1 MTNKFKATI
10 VLTVF
15 LLVPVLSLMAE
26 PIPGS
31 GQEGKIEDV
40 TKKVYPSVVK
50 VEVRNMIKKV
60 ATGVVIEKNGY
71 IVTTALISPR
81 DEKISVITSDG
92 KKIDAEF
99 LGMDSETHLALI
111 QAKDKNLTPIT
122 MGNTKGLSPGS
133 WIGVVSISPDNMPAI
148 TQGIVSSLSQD
159 WLRLNVWVVPGSSGS
174 PVVDK
179 NGRMVGLL
187 RGTYSDD
194 KPIVFEFREK
204 EITGSGFIFSK
215 AEAPSSGLALAA
227 PVELVKYVFSEIKE
241 KGKVERGWL
250 GVSIRN
256 NKDGNVEIID
266 VEKESPA
273 ELSKLKKGDI
283 ILKFEGED
291 ITSNEMLV
299 REIRKRK
306 PGDSIIL
313 HVGRK
318 GKTRDVEV
326 RLGEHSEKDVMLE
339 LQYKF
344 PKLFVP
350 PEKLL
355 KMPEMPKLME
365 PEKSLVPKMFRM
377 IMGKRKYIGVNL
389 EEINKELSEY
399 FGVKT
404 GRGLLISQIVKDTPA
419 EKAGLKV
426 GDIIFKADGVR
437 IESRRDL
444 SKLIQNKEKGDR
456 IKIEFLRDRK
466 ARSVEVEIEEE
477 ERNGG
482 FRSYSKGWED
492 YVDYR
497 DDYVDSWNSYS
508 EVIKKQYKEWKD
520 SYELNYEKQIKKWN
534 KKLEKRVQES
544 ENYTKE
550 LLKNLLRYKSVKV

>member
-26 PIPGS
+26 SIPGS
-31 GQEGKIEDV
+31 GQEGKIEEV
-40 TKKVYPSVVK
+40 TKKVYPSVVR

-133 WIGVVSISPDNMPAI
+133 WIGVVSISPENMPAI

-174 PVVDK
+174 PVVDR

-204 EITGSGFIFSK
+204 EIAGSGFIFSK

-227 PVELVKYVFSEIKE
+227 PIELVKYVSSEIKE

-250 GVSIRN
+250 GVSIVN

-306 PGDSIIL
+306 PGDSITL
-313 HVGRK
+313 RVGRK

-339 LQYKF
+339 MQYKF
-344 PKLFVP
+344 PRLFVP

-355 KMPEMPKLME
+355 KMPEMPRLME
-365 PEKSLVPKMFRM
+365 PEKSLEPKMFRM

-399 FGVKT
+399 FGVKK

-437 IESRRDL
+437 IERRRDL

-477 ERNGG
+477 ERSGA
-482 FRSYSKGWED
+482 FRSYSKSWED

-497 DDYVDSWNSYS
+497 DDYVNSWNSYS
-508 EVIKKQYKEWKD
+508 EAIKKKYKEWKD

-534 KKLEKRVQES
+534 KKLEKRAQES

>member
-15 LLVPVLSLMAE
+15 LLVPVFSLMAE

-40 TKKVYPSVVK
+40 IKKIYPSVVK

-122 MGNTKGLSPGS
+122 VGNTKGLSPGS
-133 WIGVVSISPDNMPAI
+133 WIGVVSISPENMPAI

-174 PVVDK
+174 PVVDR
-179 NGRMVGLL
+179 NGHMVGLL
-187 RGTYSDD
+187 RGTYSDER
-194 KPIVFEFREK
+194 PVVFEFREK
-204 EITGSGFIFSK
+204 EIAGSGFIFSK

-227 PVELVKYVFSEIKE
+227 PIELVKYVSSEIKE

-250 GVSIRN
+250 GVSIVN
-256 NKDGNVEIID
+256 NKDGNVEVID
-266 VEKESPA
+266 VDKESPA
-273 ELSKLKKGDI
+273 ELAKLKKGDS
-283 ILKFEGED
+283 ILKFEGKD

-339 LQYKF
+339 MQYKF
-344 PKLFVP
+344 PKLFVT

-355 KMPEMPKLME
+355 KMPEVPRLLE
-365 PEKSLVPKMFRM
+365 PEKSLEPKMFRM
-377 IMGKRKYIGVNL
+377 VMGKRKYIGVSL

-404 GRGLLISQIVKDTPA
+404 GRGLLITQVGKDTPA

-426 GDIIFKADGVR
+426 GDVIFKADGVR

-477 ERNGG
+477 ERSGA

-508 EVIKKQYKEWKD
+508 ETIKKQYKEWKD
-520 SYELNYEKQIKKWN
+520 SNELDYEKQMKKWN
-534 KKLEKRVQES
+534 KELEKRARES

>member
-15 LLVPVLSLMAE
+15 LLLPVFSLMAE

-31 GQEGKIEDV
+31 DQEGKIEDV
-40 TKKVYPSVVK
+40 TKKIYPSVVK

-81 DEKISVITSDG
+81 DEKISVITSNG

-122 MGNTKGLSPGS
+122 VGNTKGLSPGS
-133 WIGVVSISPDNMPAI
+133 WIGVVSISPENMPAI

-174 PVVDK
+174 PVVDRD
-179 NGRMVGLL
+179 GRMVGLL
-187 RGTYSDD
+187 RGAYADE
-194 KPIVFEFREK
+194 KPVVFEFREK
-204 EITGSGFIFSK
+204 EIAGSGFVFSK

-227 PVELVKYVFSEIKE
+227 PIELVKYVSSEIKE

-250 GVSIRN
+250 GVRIVN
-256 NKDGNVEIID
+256 NKDGYVEVVYVD
-266 VEKESPA
+266 KESPA
-273 ELSKLKKGDI
+273 EVAKLKKGDI
-283 ILKFEGED
+283 FLKFEGKD
-291 ITSNEMLV
+291 ITSKEMLV

-306 PGDSIIL
+306 PGESVIL
-313 HVGRK
+313 NMERK
-318 GKTRDVEV
+318 GKTRDVKV

-339 LQYKF
+339 MQYKF
-344 PKLFVP
+344 PKLFVS

-355 KMPEMPKLME
+355 KMPKASKIIE
-365 PEKSLVPKMFRM
+365 PEMSVEPEMFRVL
-377 IMGKRKYIGVNL
+377 MGKRKYIGVSL

-404 GRGLLISQIVKDTPA
+404 GRGLLVSQVGEDTPA

-426 GDIIFKADGVR
+426 GDVIFKADGVEV
-437 IESRRDL
+437 ESRRDL
-444 SKLIQNKEKGDR
+444 SKLIQDKEKGDR
-456 IKIEFLRDRK
+456 IKIEFFRDRK

-477 ERNGG
+477 ERSGA
-482 FRSYSKGWED
+482 FRYYTKDWEN
-492 YVDYR
+492 
-497 DDYVDSWNSYS
+497 YVDSWNSYS
-508 EVIKKQYKEWKD
+508 EALKKQYKKWKD
-520 SYELNYEKQIKKWN
+520 SYEQNYKKQIKKWN
-534 KKLEKRVQES
+534 KELEKKSREA

-550 LLKNLLRYKSVKV
+550 LLKDLLRYKSVKV

>member
-15 LLVPVLSLMAE
+15 LLVPVFTLMAE

-40 TKKVYPSVVK
+40 IKKIYPSVVK

-81 DEKISVITSDG
+81 DEKISVITSNG

-122 MGNTKGLSPGS
+122 VGNTKGLSSGS
-133 WIGVVSISPDNMPAI
+133 WIGVV
-148 TQGIVSSLSQD
+148 
-159 WLRLNVWVVPGSSGS
+159 RS
-174 PVVDK
+174 PVVDR
-179 NGRMVGLL
+179 NGHMVGLL
-187 RGTYSDD
+187 RGTYSDER
-194 KPIVFEFREK
+194 PVVFEFREK
-204 EITGSGFIFSK
+204 EIAGSGFIFSK
-215 AEAPSSGLALAA
+215 AEAPSSGLALAV
-227 PVELVKYVFSEIKE
+227 PIELVKYVSSEIKE

-250 GVSIRN
+250 GVSIVN

-266 VEKESPA
+266 VVKESPA
-273 ELSKLKKGDI
+273 ELAKLKKGDI

-306 PGDSIIL
+306 PEESVTL

-339 LQYKF
+339 MQYKF
-344 PKLFVP
+344 PKLFVEP
-350 PEKLL
+350 DKFIEGPWPSRFL
-355 KMPEMPKLME
+355 E
-365 PEKSLVPKMFRM
+365 PEKSVEPKMLREFFK
-377 IMGKRKYIGVNL
+377 KRKYIGVSL

-404 GRGLLISQIVKDTPA
+404 GRGLLISQVGKDTPA

-426 GDIIFKADGVR
+426 GDVIFKADGVR

-477 ERNGG
+477 ERSGA

-497 DDYVDSWNSYS
+497 DNYVDSWNSYS
-508 EVIKKQYKEWKD
+508 EAIKKQYKEWKD
-520 SYELNYEKQIKKWN
+520 SYELVFSHSSKRFLKKG
-534 KKLEKRVQES
+534 L
-544 ENYTKE
+544 TTFPCMF
-550 LLKNLLRYKSVKV
+550 